1 VTILFSDIVT
11 FTNIASN
18 CSPME
23 VVNMLNDLYER
34 FDEKTTEHDVYKV
47 RQLSLKNE
55 KERKQCSSVRMN
67 CRDSKSFSDFIL
79 HLPLSLLSTDNKNTI
94 SEYNIIWPIQIRGHK
109 IDRF

>member
-1 VTILFSDIVT
+1 MHIILYIVYCINIVEKFQTVTILFSDIVT

-47 RQLSLKNE
+47 RQLSLKM
-55 KERKQCSSVRMN
+55 KGK
-67 CRDSKSFSDFIL
+67 K
-79 HLPLSLLSTDNKNTI
+79 NKKTM
-94 SEYNIIWPIQIRGHK
+94 
-109 IDRF
+109 

>member
-1 VTILFSDIVT
+1 MHIILYIVYCINIVEKFQTVTILFSDIVT

-47 RQLSLKNE
+47 GKLSLKNE
-55 KERKQCSSVRMN
+55 RKKKTM
-67 CRDSKSFSDFIL
+67 
-79 HLPLSLLSTDNKNTI
+79 
-94 SEYNIIWPIQIRGHK
+94 
-109 IDRF
+109 

>member
-1 VTILFSDIVT
+1 
-11 FTNIASN
+11 
-18 CSPME
+18 ME

-47 RQLSLKNE
+47 GKLSLKNE
-55 KERKQCSSVRMN
+55 RKKNNVAACEWIVETPSRCLIFFYN
-67 CRDSKSFSDFIL
+67 C
-79 HLPLSLLSTDNKNTI
+79 PLSLLSTDNKNTI